1 MNITDLAENGWLILT
16 TLFDFLAVF
25 LIIQKAKSNKVVAQ
39 REKVTQQKIYQISVL
54 KEIQDRISYS
64 LDTEETVDIIIGSL
78 RHLFSYSTA
87 SSLILKDDKI
97 IFKTYVEERV
107 SPRFIQSVKDKMM
120 ESLIAIAGHVSL
132 DVNEEMTGAPLDE
145 TNISPLASFFHI
157 PLIVNNNV
165 VGIINVSSVKPNL
178 YKEEEMTILYQIVS
192 QASNAVTK
200 LKEVLETEKGKLTAM
215 ISSLADG
222 VFMVDNKKGLMII
235 NETAKTFLG
244 INKEACTFFDILSSL
259 KGQYDIVSK
268 IDESLASGNT
278 ITEKEILIGDKTLQI
293 FITPVIKDNDT
304 AKVVIGASILLH
316 DITLEKKLSN
326 IKEDFT
332 HMVVH
337 EIRTPLTAIKAS
349 SELILEENGEMDK
362 PQEKQMLEI
371 IRQQSKLLLEQI
383 GSILDAAKMEAKS
396 FSINK
401 EPGDIKQ
408 IIEDAVA
415 TQMPVAAKKKI
426 ILTKHLDEH
435 LPKLDFDHLR
445 IGQAVNNLIS
455 NSLKFTPVGGTVSI
469 AVSIAHN
476 SIKVSVTD
484 TGIGI
489 PKDEINDLFSKYYQI
504 RKTPH
509 ELAKKGTGL
518 GLYIV
523 KGIVESHEGKV
534 WAESEKGKGTTISF
548 TLPIKIGPAS
558 PSASDRL
565 SRGGNQGGQ
574 QSGQEEPEI
583 KGETL
588 PPLSPT
594 TGMILN

>member
-1 MNITDLAENGWLILT
+1 MNTIDLSKNIWLILT
-16 TLFDFLAVF
+16 TLFDFLAIF
-25 LIIQKAKSNKVVAQ
+25 LIIQKTSSNKIIAQ
-39 REKVTQQKIYQISVL
+39 REKASQQKVYQISVL

-64 LDTEETVDIIIGSL
+64 LDIEEIVDIIIGSL

-87 SSLILKDDKI
+87 SSLILKDNKI

-107 SPRFIQSVKDKMM
+107 SPRFILSVKDKMV
-120 ESLIAIAGHVSL
+120 ESFTAIAGHISPEIS
-132 DVNEEMTGAPLDE
+132 EEMTGAPLDE

-157 PLIVNNNV
+157 PLIVNNKV

-215 ISSLADG
+215 ISGLADG

-235 NETAKTFLG
+235 NEAARTFLG
-244 INKEACTFFDILSSL
+244 INKETCTFFDILSSL

-268 IDESLASGNT
+268 IDEALTSGNA
-278 ITEKEILIGDKTLQI
+278 ITEKEVMIGDKTLQV
-293 FITPVIKDNDT
+293 FITPVIKNNDT
-304 AKVVIGASILLH
+304 AKIIIGASILLH
-316 DITLEKKLSN
+316 DFTLEKNISN

-337 EIRTPLTAIKAS
+337 EIRAPLTAIKAS
-349 SELILEENGEMDK
+349 SELILEEGTEIDRT
-362 PQEKQMLEI
+362 QEKQMLEI
-371 IRQQSKLLLEQI
+371 IRQQSKALLEQI
-383 GSILDAAKMEAKS
+383 GSILDAAKIEAKS

-401 EPGDIKQ
+401 EQGNIRQ
-408 IIEDAVA
+408 VIEDAVA
-415 TQMPVAAKKKI
+415 AQNPVAAKKKI
-426 ILTKHLDEH
+426 MLIKHLDEH
-435 LPKLDFDHLR
+435 LPKVEFDHLR
-445 IGQAVNNLIS
+445 ISQTINNLIS
-455 NSLKFTPVGGTVSI
+455 NSLKFTSERGTITVS
-469 AVSIAHN
+469 ASINHN

-534 WAESEKGKGTTISF
+534 WVESEEGKGTTISF
-548 TLPIKIGPAS
+548 TLPIKV
-558 PSASDRL
+558 
-565 SRGGNQGGQ
+565 GQ
-574 QSGQEEPEI
+574 QSKQVEPET
-583 KGETL
+583 KEQAA

-594 TGMILN
+594 TGMVLN